1 MTRKDRLLADIS
13 TATTLKSPSMAVFVE
28 DLYKNFLRVDTD
40 VLADKANIDILIT
53 AMKAEVATST
63 NTGVVTVDPVGE

>member
-40 VLADKANIDILIT
+40 VF
-53 AMKAEVATST
+53 S
-63 NTGVVTVDPVGE
+63 